1 MYITGSRNTG
11 NVKPSRYTMWRAFN
25 SVENVE
31 L

>member
-1 MYITGSRNTG
+1 MYTSGSRNAG
-11 NVKPSRYTMWRAFN
+11 YVKPSRYTMWRAFN